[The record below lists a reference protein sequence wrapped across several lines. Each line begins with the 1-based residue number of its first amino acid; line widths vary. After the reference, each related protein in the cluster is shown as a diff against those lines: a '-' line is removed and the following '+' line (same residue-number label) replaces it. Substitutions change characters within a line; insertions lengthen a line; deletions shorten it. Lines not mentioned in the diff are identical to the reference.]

1 MRSAE
6 EKPDQSPFELERVKT
21 TKLRRSKMKSLPILL
36 VFAALSA
43 AVAESYQPIEI
54 TVETSKPQGETG
66 MGDILVKNR
75 NVPKK
80 GASIYDVRTKNSD

>member
-1 MRSAE
+1 
-6 EKPDQSPFELERVKT
+6 
-21 TKLRRSKMKSLPILL
+21 MKSMLILL

-66 MGDILVKNR
+66 MGDIL
-75 NVPKK
+75 
-80 GASIYDVRTKNSD
+80 I